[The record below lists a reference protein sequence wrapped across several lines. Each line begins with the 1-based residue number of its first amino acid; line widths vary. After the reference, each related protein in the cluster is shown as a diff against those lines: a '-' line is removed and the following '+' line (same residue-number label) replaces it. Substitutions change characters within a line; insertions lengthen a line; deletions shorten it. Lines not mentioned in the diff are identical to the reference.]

1 MVQLYVASVL
11 QDRLPSTVQ
20 LFILY
25 LCVVLHQ
32 RYLTS
37 NNKDH
42 EQLFD
47 LIEKMLDYDPAKR
60 LTLDQCLQH
69 PFFSCYH
76 QNSTNSTE
84 DRTVE
89 L

>member
-1 MVQLYVASVL
+1 MLLVYRKSMSSISSSPVHFE
-11 QDRLPSTVQ
+11 STE
-20 LFILY
+20 
-25 LCVVLHQ
+25 CVVLLHQ

-47 LIEKMLDYDPAKR
+47 LVEKMLDYDPAKR
-60 LTLDQCLQH
+60 LTLDRCLQH

-76 QNSTNSTE
+76 QNGTNNTE
-84 DRTVE
+84 DRTVKP
-89 L
+89 

>member
-1 MVQLYVASVL
+1 MQLYVASVL
-11 QDRLPSTVQ
+11 PDKLPSRVQ
-20 LFILY
+20 LFMLN
-25 LCVVLHQ
+25 LCVVVLQ

-37 NNKDH
+37 SHKDH

-69 PFFSCYH
+69 PFFSCYL
-76 QNSTNSTE
+76 QNSTE
-84 DRTVE
+84 DRTAA